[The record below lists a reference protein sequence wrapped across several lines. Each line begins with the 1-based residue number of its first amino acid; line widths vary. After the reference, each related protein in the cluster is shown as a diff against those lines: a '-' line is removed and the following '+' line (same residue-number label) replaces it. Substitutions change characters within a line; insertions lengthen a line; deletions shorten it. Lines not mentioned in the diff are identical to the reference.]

1 MNDEELFEKIQYDID
16 NKLITIC
23 ETCDTAFPYS
33 PQKNFCDEC
42 NKERQQNRPQRKKE
56 RYANDPEF
64 REKLLE
70 YNRKW
75 EAKKKQEDPEWYE
88 RRKHRSKIA
97 KRLSYKRK
105 KQEEE

>member
-1 MNDEELFEKIQYDID
+1 MNDEELFEKIK
-16 NKLITIC
+16 NKELTIC
-23 ETCDTAFPYS
+23 ETCDTIFPYS
-33 PQKNFCDEC
+33 SQKTFCDEC
-42 NKERQQNRPQRKKE
+42 HDERQQNRPQRKKE

-75 EAKKKQEDPEWYE
+75 ETKKKQEDPEWYE